1 MPFFNAETAELRKD
15 PSRYPFCNLSADL
28 PALCVY
34 HLSQNFRD
42 FFFSEWIID
51 TFAVYKKRPCS
62 REMKKPFRTTKT
74 AFLTLVLVVVAG
86 FSNLLKAS
94 EETPGEKLNMSD
106 VIIHHV
112 MDDHQWHFTDHL
124 VLPLPI
130 IVYSSEK
137 GLDVFSSSNF
147 FNEHHQEVEYNGYKL
162 EHNHITLAES
172 GKAVLDLSI
181 TKNVAMLLINAGLL
195 MFAFI
200 SVANAYKSNRGKAP
214 KGLQSFLEPIIMFVR
229 DEIVKP
235 NIGHKYETYL
245 PYLLTLF
252 FFILFGNL
260 LGLLP
265 GAGNLT
271 GNIAVTMVLAVLT
284 FLITNLS
291 GNKNYWSHIFWTPG
305 VPLPL
310 RIIILPVE
318 VIGIITKPFSLMI
331 RLFAAITAGHIV
343 LLSLLG
349 LTFMFHSYLV
359 GIASSVMVLFITL
372 IELLVAG
379 IQAYVF
385 TMFTSL
391 YIGMATEEHGHH

>member
-1 MPFFNAETAELRKD
+1 M
-15 PSRYPFCNLSADL
+15 
-28 PALCVY
+28 
-34 HLSQNFRD
+34 
-42 FFFSEWIID
+42 
-51 TFAVYKKRPCS
+51 
-62 REMKKPFRTTKT
+62 TKT
-74 AFLTLVLVVVAG
+74 AFLTVFFVVFAG
-86 FSNLLKAS
+86 FSNLLIAN
-94 EETPGEKLNMSD
+94 EEGAKGEEINMSD

-137 GLDVFSSSNF
+137 GLDIFSSSNF
-147 FNEHHQEVEYNGYKL
+147 FNEHHKEIEYNGYRL
-162 EHNHITLAES
+162 EHNHILLADS

-195 MFAFI
+195 LFVFL
-200 SVANAYKSNRGKAP
+200 SVAKSYKKNTGKAP
-214 KGLQSFLEPIIMFVR
+214 KGMQSFLEPIVVFVR

-235 NIGHKYETYL
+235 NIGNKYERYL

-271 GNIAVTMVLAVLT
+271 GNIAITMTLAVLT

-305 VPLPL
+305 VPLVL

-318 VIGIITKPFSLMI
+318 VIGIVTKPFSLMI

-349 LTFMFHSYLV
+349 LTFMFHSYIV
-359 GIASSVMVLFITL
+359 GVVSSVFVMIITL

-391 YIGMATEEHGHH
+391 YIGMATEEHEHH